1 MLPNNCKIM
10 LYNKVVDMRKSI
22 DGLSI
27 IVSDILSLN
36 PADGSIYIFCNKKHD
51 KLKMLYWDKNG
62 FTLLY
67 KRLEKERFKIPNLL
81 SVRSITHDQLRWLFD
96 GLDINEITG
105 FKPLKYTAFY

>member
-1 MLPNNCKIM
+1 MLPNNCNIM

-27 IVSDILSLN
+27 IVSDVLSLN
-36 PADGSIYIFCNKKHD
+36 PADGSIYIFCNKKYD

-81 SVRSITHDQLRWLFD
+81 SVRSITYDQLRWLFD
-96 GLDINEITG
+96 GLDIDKTTG

>member
-22 DGLSI
+22 DSLSI
-27 IVSDILSLN
+27 IVSDVLSLN
-36 PADGSIYIFCNKKHD
+36 PADGSIYIFCNKKRD

-67 KRLEKERFKIPNLL
+67 KRLEKEKFKIPNLL
-81 SVRSITHDQLRWLFD
+81 SVRSITYDQLRWLFD
-96 GLDINEITG
+96 GLDIDKITG